1 MLRRAPGQLM
11 LSRNLALLKLPDR
24 QNVGIKHTNSD
35 KDPNSKEAIPTVKDD
50 KVKPEILES

>member
-1 MLRRAPGQLM
+1 MFLEQGI
-11 LSRNLALLKLPDR
+11 LALANQLFMDFKHQCVPDR

-50 KVKPEILES
+50 KV